1 MVVVVGRVTCK
12 YKKEEGQQQP
22 RHRHCG
28 ANVPGARANT
38 KKEEQQQQPV
48 IVVLMSPSASRRP
61 VRGSRVLCLAMPTST
76 KKG

>member
-28 ANVPGARANT
+28 ADVPGARANT
-38 KKEEQQQQPV
+38 KKRRRTTTTRHCGVDVSQREP
-48 IVVLMSPSASRRP
+48 SP
-61 VRGSRVLCLAMPTST
+61 G
-76 KKG
+76 KG